1 MAEHGSFVWFHWAEK
16 VCWLFCQNESRA
28 AVSWEFLFV
37 WSWYKLLTGLRMVIC
52 SFSARVSANVEILM
66 LKMELSRITEER
78 DHYLR
83 ERTDL
88 IEQHKNCRQARQSL
102 LDIISALK
110 VEIAGCHAILTR
122 WHTVINAMVDRIR
135 GRDNGSFV

>member
-1 MAEHGSFVWFHWAEK
+1 
-16 VCWLFCQNESRA
+16 
-28 AVSWEFLFV
+28 
-37 WSWYKLLTGLRMVIC
+37 
-52 SFSARVSANVEILM
+52 M

-122 WHTVINAMVDRIR
+122 WHTVINAMVDRIS

>member
-1 MAEHGSFVWFHWAEK
+1 M
-16 VCWLFCQNESRA
+16 
-28 AVSWEFLFV
+28 
-37 WSWYKLLTGLRMVIC
+37 
-52 SFSARVSANVEILM
+52 SANVEIVM
-66 LKMELSRITEER
+66 LRMELSRITRER

-88 IEQHKNCRQARQSL
+88 IDQHKNCKQARQNL

-110 VEIAGCHAILTR
+110 VEISGCHAILSR

-135 GRDNGSFV
+135 GRENESFV

>member
-1 MAEHGSFVWFHWAEK
+1 MGHSFGFSGLRRSSGFH
-16 VCWLFCQNESRA
+16 CQNESRT
-28 AVSWEFLFV
+28 AVSLRFFLFV
-37 WSWYKLLTGLRMVIC
+37 GSWYKLLIGLKVVIC
-52 SFSARVSANVEILM
+52 CFSVRVSANVEIVM
-66 LKMELSRITEER
+66 LRMELSRITKER

-88 IEQHKNCRQARQSL
+88 IDQHKNCKQARQNL

-110 VEIAGCHAILTR
+110 VEISGCHAILTR

-135 GRDNGSFV
+135 GRENESFV

>member
-1 MAEHGSFVWFHWAEK
+1 MGHSFGFTG
-16 VCWLFCQNESRA
+16 LRRSSGFYCQNESRT
-28 AVSWEFLFV
+28 AVSWSFLCV
-37 WSWYKLLTGLRMVIC
+37 WSWYKLLIGLRTVIC
-52 SFSARVSANVEILM
+52 CFSVRVSANVEITM
-66 LKMELSRITEER
+66 LKLELSRITEER

-122 WHTVINAMVDRIR
+122 WHTVINAMVDRIS

>member
-1 MAEHGSFVWFHWAEK
+1 M
-16 VCWLFCQNESRA
+16 
-28 AVSWEFLFV
+28 
-37 WSWYKLLTGLRMVIC
+37 LR
-52 SFSARVSANVEILM
+52 
-66 LKMELSRITEER
+66 MELSRITEER

-88 IEQHKNCRQARQSL
+88 IEQHKNCKQARQNL

-110 VEIAGCHAILTR
+110 VEIASCHAILTR

-135 GRDNGSFV
+135 GRENESFV

>member
-1 MAEHGSFVWFHWAEK
+1 M
-16 VCWLFCQNESRA
+16 LI
-28 AVSWEFLFV
+28 
-37 WSWYKLLTGLRMVIC
+37 GLRMVIC
-52 SFSARVSANVEILM
+52 SFSGRVSAYAEISM

-78 DHYLR
+78 DLYLR

-135 GRDNGSFV
+135 GRDNGSFA